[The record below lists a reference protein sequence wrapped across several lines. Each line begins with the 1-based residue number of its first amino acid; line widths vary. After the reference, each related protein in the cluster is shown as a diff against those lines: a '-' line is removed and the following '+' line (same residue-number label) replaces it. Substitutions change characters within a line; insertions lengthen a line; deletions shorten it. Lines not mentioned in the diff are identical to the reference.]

1 MATTRKPSKP
11 TAAGKPAGLKTAA
24 AKAGKRAAPPST
36 RMTPQTSARASG
48 ALKPAAS
55 KVAAKKAVVAK
66 KTTKATVAT
75 KVIPKK
81 AAAQPSTGARKTA
94 PAPAPIK
101 TASVKPSPKPTSPK
115 PAAPKPA
122 SFKPATAKPAAAAKP
137 SKPKVAG
144 QPQMIT
150 ADQALA
156 NTRALLQAKQAQAQQ
171 PTPYPTSDP
180 GHHVH
185 GGFMSHNAAE
195 TNQERHF
202 DEANSP
208 AIQGHVAAQV
218 RSEQGKRDK
227 R

>member
-11 TAAGKPAGLKTAA
+11 TAASKPAGRKTAA
-24 AKAGKRAAPPST
+24 DMADKRSAPAST
-36 RMTPQTSARASG
+36 RMTPQTGARTSSAS
-48 ALKPAAS
+48 KPATG
-55 KVAAKKAVVAK
+55 KVTAKKSVVAK
-66 KTTKATVAT
+66 KTTQATAAT
-75 KVIPKK
+75 KVITKK
-81 AAAQPSTGARKTA
+81 AAAQTSTGARKFA
-94 PAPAPIK
+94 PATAPIK
-101 TASVKPSPKPTSPK
+101 AASAKPST
-115 PAAPKPA
+115 KPA
-122 SFKPATAKPAAAAKP
+122 SLKPASPKPAAAAKP
-137 SKPKVAG
+137 SKPKSARS
-144 QPQMIT
+144 PQMIT

-156 NTRALLQAKQAQAQQ
+156 NTRALLQAKQAQVQQ

-180 GHHVH
+180 GHQVH

>member
-24 AKAGKRAAPPST
+24 DKVGKRPASAST
-36 RMTPQTSARASG
+36 RTTPQTSVRTSG
-48 ALKPAAS
+48 ASKPAAS

-66 KTTKATVAT
+66 KTSVATAAKKAT
-75 KVIPKK
+75 PKK
-81 AAAQPSTGARKTA
+81 VAVQKSTVARK
-94 PAPAPIK
+94 PAPATAPVK
-101 TASVKPSPKPTSPK
+101 TASAKPSS
-115 PAAPKPA
+115 KPA
-122 SFKPATAKPAAAAKP
+122 SSKPASLKPAAAAKP
-137 SKPKVAG
+137 SKPKAAS

-180 GHHVH
+180 GHHPH

-195 TNQERHF
+195 ANQERHF

>member
-1 MATTRKPSKP
+1 MATTRKPNKP
-11 TAAGKPAGLKTAA
+11 TAASKPAGRKTAA
-24 AKAGKRAAPPST
+24 DMADKRSAPAST
-36 RMTPQTSARASG
+36 RMTPQTGARTSSG
-48 ALKPAAS
+48 SKPAAS

-66 KTTKATVAT
+66 KTSTATSAKKATT
-75 KVIPKK
+75 KNVVVQK
-81 AAAQPSTGARKTA
+81 STAARKPA
-94 PAPAPIK
+94 PAPGPIK
-101 TASVKPSPKPTSPK
+101 TASAKPSSKPASPK
-115 PAAPKPA
+115 PASP
-122 SFKPATAKPAAAAKP
+122 KPAAAAKP
-137 SKPKVAG
+137 SKPKSARS
-144 QPQMIT
+144 PQMIT

-180 GHHVH
+180 GHQVH